1 MTLGERLR
9 LIRKENKLTLKDLS
23 QRANLSVPYLSGM
36 ERGVVNPSVETLQKV
51 AKAYN
56 MSVKEL
62 FSGVEELGEL
72 VPTGYPEGFELFLKD
87 PEFSKEITDE
97 WKEFLAGMK
106 YRGKQ
111 PSSKREWIELH
122 LSLRRIFSPQEEKL
136 HDPKKQIIK
145 LVQNTVKEYCSTEV
159 PSFDEICSGLGL
171 NVREAP
177 LPSGIDGMH
186 TGRTIFINSGIQNE
200 ERKRFTQFHELTH
213 YLIEEDGDLISE
225 LHEYTYSQ
233 EDGYKKPLETF
244 CNIGATEFLMPSE
257 KFRKLYKE
265 RGFNVELVPYAARYF
280 KSSTI
285 ATTIQLAQIA
295 PNKCITAICE
305 RGLIPNDL
313 ALSQDHLLGGKNLSV
328 ERKLHVVY
336 SAPSP
341 TTKYWLAKYTEIPR
355 DHLINQ
361 AFLQTQSVE
370 EESYIPFRSGKKMP
384 CRCEALADGDRVYVL
399 FHLTPPPNPDQLTL
413 I

>member
-1 MTLGERLR
+1 MKLGERLR
-9 LIRKENKLTLKDLS
+9 LLRKERGWTLKHLSQLADLS
-23 QRANLSVPYLSGM
+23 IPYLSDM
-36 ERGVVNPSVETLQKV
+36 ERGEVNPSIESLQKV

-56 MSVKEL
+56 MAVKEL

-72 VPTGYPEGFELFLKD
+72 VPTSYPEGFELFLKD

-97 WKEFLAGMK
+97 WKGFLAGMK

-122 LSLRRIFSPQEEKL
+122 LSLRHIFSPQEEKVD
-136 HDPKKQIIK
+136 DPKKRVIK
-145 LVQNTVKEYCSTEV
+145 LVQNTVKEYSSTDV

-171 NVREAP
+171 DVLEAP

-186 TGRTIFINSGIQNE
+186 KGRAIFINSEIQNE

-213 YLIEEDGDLISE
+213 YLIEDDGDLISE
-225 LHEYTYSQ
+225 LHEYTWTQKDRYT
-233 EDGYKKPLETF
+233 GLLENL
-244 CNIGATEFLMPSE
+244 CNIGAAEFLMPSE
-257 KFRKLYKE
+257 EFRKLYKE
-265 RGFNVELVPYAARYF
+265 RGFNVGLIPYAARYF

-285 ATTIQLAQIA
+285 ATTIQFAQIA

-305 RGLIPNDL
+305 RGLIPNDV
-313 ALSQDHLLGGKNLSV
+313 APSQNHLLGGRNLSV
-328 ERKLHVVY
+328 ELKLHVVY

-370 EESYIPFRSGKKMP
+370 DESYVPFRSGKKMP
-384 CRCEALADGDRVYVL
+384 CRCEALADGDRIYTL
-399 FHLTPPPNPDQLTL
+399 FHLTSPPNSDQLTL